1 MLEILLLLTAT
12 LAWGAQVA
20 IPRQLATPGPPRAGN
35 AALALPLLLLAGA
48 AAGYASYAGRPDAAV
63 GAGLVPLWSGL
74 AGRLLLLLLAPWLAV
89 SCLAA
94 AGRQRLGVAGW
105 WIVLSFGAGGLLVAS
120 WLFERLEVGAGPPPS
135 LIPFVALVAC
145 RMAIAVAAGE
155 LVAPRLSAGWPLL
168 AAAALAGSFL
178 LHLLPETRGVG
189 QALLHNGQA
198 VTAGSGALL
207 FAAASLS
214 RLTPRLRRV
223 ALLGALLLAAI
234 FLTRAGEISQLLG
247 EDPTVPPMPPLPTF

>member
-1 MLEILLLLTAT
+1 MLEVLLLLTAT

-20 IPRQLATPGPPRAGN
+20 IPRQLAAREQGQE
-35 AALALPLLLLAGA
+35 LARVLPLLLLVGA
-48 AAGYASYAGRPDAAV
+48 VAAYASYAGRPDAAV
-63 GAGLVPLWSGL
+63 GAGLVPLWGGL
-74 AGRLLLLLLAPWLAV
+74 AGRLLLLLLLPWLAV

-94 AGRQRLGVAGW
+94 AGRQRLGPAGW
-105 WIVLSFGAGGLLVAS
+105 WIVLSFGGGGLLAAC
-120 WLFERLEVGAGPPPS
+120 WLFERLEVGAGPAPS
-135 LIPFVALVAC
+135 PIAFIALVAC
-145 RMAIAVAAGE
+145 RVAIAVAAGE
-155 LVAPRLSAGWPLL
+155 LVAPRPSAGWPLL
-168 AAAALAGSFL
+168 AAAALAGSVL

-189 QALLHNGQA
+189 RALLHNGQA

-207 FAAASLS
+207 FVAAALP

-247 EDPTVPPMPPLPTF
+247 EDPTLPPMPPLPTF